1 MHSYAKLSPKKKIV
15 CFKTSTLQF
24 LPLTVQF
31 WKMHFKVSMM
41 DDVLMSWFS
50 FLELEGKLF
59 FPGMPW
65 TNPQVHLLK
74 QTHSR
79 NPVPKLREKH
89 SKDPCHDGR
98 VDQLLSTRTR
108 GKATQ
113 SAATSSKNLLMSLKN
128 TRQKLAKRTG
138 WLQRMILI
146 CNDNFVFIFSVF
158 KIIS

>member
-1 MHSYAKLSPKKKIV
+1 MHSYAILSPKKENCVFQNFYPTI
-15 CFKTSTLQF
+15 STF
-24 LPLTVQF
+24 YCST
-31 WKMHFKVSMM
+31 WKMHSKVSMM

-128 TRQKLAKRTG
+128 TRQKLAKKDR
-138 WLQRMILI
+138 LAAE
-146 CNDNFVFIFSVF
+146 NDFDM
-158 KIIS
+158 